1 MFSCVCMCVCVCTC
15 ACVCV
20 CACVCACLCVCVTL
34 RVFVYDMLLCE
45 GGCMHSCPHHVLH
58 SVCFAAGGTVS
69 KFWLALNVNQSKV
82 QSGTGYHLTILDYFL
97 VVCLSDHLSLLFVT
111 SILYHP

>member
-1 MFSCVCMCVCVCTC
+1 MRVGACTLVLIMSCIQ
-15 ACVCV
+15 
-20 CACVCACLCVCVTL
+20 CL
-34 RVFVYDMLLCE
+34 
-45 GGCMHSCPHHVLH
+45 
-58 SVCFAAGGTVS
+58 AAGGTVC
-69 KFWLALNVNQSKV
+69 KLCLALNVNWSKV